1 MERKQVVF
9 NFGRFYGLL
18 KSHPHADKKTLVFGV
33 TGGETDDL
41 KLVTKQE
48 YKCLCDSLDDS
59 RNIEQWRHSGSI
71 MLALLQDIG
80 VNTRDWN
87 AVDKYLMQPRIFSGI
102 CRHPKRYIQT
112 TTEERERLIKRFRL
126 ILKKNEEKGID
137 RSIPKYKL
145 N

>member
-1 MERKQVVF
+1 MERKQVIF

-18 KSHPHADKKTLVFGV
+18 KNHPHADRKALVYGV

-59 RNIEQWRHSGSI
+59 RNIEQWRRSGSI

-102 CRHPKRYIQT
+102 CRQPKRYIQT
-112 TTEERERLIKRFRL
+112 TTEEREHLIKRLRS